1 MKSCNSCNETKPVAE
16 YYFQL
21 GKPMNRCKECQKSY
35 ARQWSELN
43 KKKMMETRA
52 KYDIS
57 KYRTKQMKSLIS
69 AGATT

>member
-1 MKSCNSCNETKPVAE
+1 
-16 YYFQL
+16 
-21 GKPMNRCKECQKSY
+21 MNRCKECQKSY
-35 ARQWSELN
+35 VRQWSELN

-57 KYRTKQMKSLIS
+57 KYRTKRTASLLN